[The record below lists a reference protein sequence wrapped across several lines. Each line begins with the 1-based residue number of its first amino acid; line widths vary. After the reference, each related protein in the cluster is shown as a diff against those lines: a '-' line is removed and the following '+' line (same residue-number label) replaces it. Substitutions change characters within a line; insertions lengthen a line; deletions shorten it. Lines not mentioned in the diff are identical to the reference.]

1 MHIPLPTL
9 IVAVQWTR
17 ILRSWGGVGLVPLG
31 IADSSLIP
39 TFGSLDV
46 LTVLLSAKHRDLWLY
61 YAAMSTIGSLLG
73 AYLTYRLGHKAGASF
88 LDRKLGHKRSEQV
101 RRLIDRWGLGG
112 ILVPTIAP
120 PPFPTTPFFAA
131 AGAFNYPLRNYLSAV
146 AVGRIVRYGTLA
158 FVGAHYGRHILR
170 FLRHPQRYLMPSI
183 LVTVVIAV
191 VIVALVLF
199 WRSAQEHTEAASES
213 VMQSNPPRQS

>member
-17 ILRSWGGVGLVPLG
+17 TLRRWGGIGLIPLG
-31 IADSSLIP
+31 IADSSLVP
-39 TFGSLDV
+39 TLGSLDIV
-46 LTVLLSAKHRDLWLY
+46 TVILAATHRDIWMY

-73 AYLTYRLGHKAGASF
+73 AYLTYRLAHKAGASF

-101 RRLIDRWGLGG
+101 RRLIDRWGVGG

-131 AGAFNYPLRNYLSAV
+131 AGAFNYPLRKYLSVV
-146 AVGRIVRYGTLA
+146 AVGRIVRYGILA
-158 FVGAHYGRHILR
+158 FIGAHYGRHIVR
-170 FLRHPQRYLMPSI
+170 FLRHPQQYLMPSI
-183 LVTVVIAV
+183 LVTVLIAV
-191 VIVALVLF
+191 AIVALVLF
-199 WRSAQEHTEAASES
+199 WRSSRERAEAASES
-213 VMQSNPPRQS
+213 LMQSDGRQGS